1 MRVSPPAHTM
11 REFSPGAAAMGAS
24 ASCPLREVLMSS
36 PVASSPREETIQS
49 SGAQIFVRSWTPSE
63 APKAIVTICH
73 GVNSHSGYYLWAG
86 EQLASRGF
94 AVFALDL
101 RGRGRSSGERFYIE
115 HFQEYLDDVDA
126 TMRLARSRHP
136 GLPVFLL
143 GHSAGGVVSSVYTL
157 EHQQELAGL
166 ICESF
171 AFRVPAP
178 DFVLAV
184 VKGISHL
191 WPHTHVLTLKNE
203 DFSRDPDVV
212 AAMNSDPLIA
222 KESQPSLT
230 VAQLVL
236 ADERLEREFPRIT
249 LPVLIM
255 HGTADKATRP
265 EGSQQFYD
273 HAGSADKT
281 LKLYDGHVHDLLNDY
296 GREQVMG
303 DILAWI
309 GARLPRR
316 S

>member
-1 MRVSPPAHTM
+1 
-11 REFSPGAAAMGAS
+11 
-24 ASCPLREVLMSS
+24 MSS
-36 PVASSPREETIQS
+36 TTTLAPREETIES
-49 SGAQIFVRSWTPSE
+49 TGAQIFVRSWTPTG
-63 APKAIVTICH
+63 PPRAIVTICH
-73 GVNSHSGYYLWAG
+73 GVNSHSGYFLWAG
-86 EQLASRGF
+86 EQLAAQGY

-115 HFQEYLDDVDA
+115 RFQEYLDDVDA
-126 TMRLARSRHP
+126 TIRLARSRHP

-143 GHSAGGVVSSVYTL
+143 GHSAGGVVSSVYSL
-157 EHQQELAGL
+157 EHQHELAGL

-191 WPHTHVLTLKNE
+191 WPHTHVLTLKNA
-203 DFSRDPDVV
+203 DFSRDPEAV
-212 AAMNSDPLIA
+212 AAMNRDPLI
-222 KESQPSLT
+222 KDESQPSLT

-236 ADERLEREFPRIT
+236 ADERLEREFPQIT
-249 LPVLIM
+249 LPVFIM

-273 HAGSADKT
+273 NAGSADKT

-296 GREQVMG
+296 GREQVMD
-303 DILAWI
+303 DILRWLD
-309 GARLPRR
+309 ARAPIAGHRG
-316 S
+316 